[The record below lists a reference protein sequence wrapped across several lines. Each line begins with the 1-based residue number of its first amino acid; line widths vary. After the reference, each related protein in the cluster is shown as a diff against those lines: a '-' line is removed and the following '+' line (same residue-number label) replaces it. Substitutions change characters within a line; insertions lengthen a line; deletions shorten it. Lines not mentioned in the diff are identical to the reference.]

1 MRGALQHFPS
11 GSAHFASTYPPCI
24 PRLAY
29 PSIMFQVASH
39 PSTFAAHGHGHQHSH
54 HSSHHSSAHGSH
66 GVSLPR
72 TLQRPQFY
80 DIPARNIAAVAPDL
94 AGVPLEYV
102 RRGIYPRAREMIG
115 GISTLNVPSTMPAN
129 HLPKHLNVGC
139 RASPSVSYPTHLLAV
154 CASKASGDVHAKLVP
169 THALVL
175 AAHCALVEPLDDAQP
190 QPGGNALPLRVVRMS
205 VPSPAA
211 FPILHAYMYNHRT
224 ESVVQALFPAFP
236 AAAVRAFATH
246 QGVLSALGS
255 GQAKHNLAVQLLQA
269 EGGNLGRL
277 TADAAHVKEAWQ
289 DMVSL
294 GMYDAQLWDTID
306 LCWEVVLA
314 ALNLAATQ

>member
-1 MRGALQHFPS
+1 
-11 GSAHFASTYPPCI
+11 
-24 PRLAY
+24 
-29 PSIMFQVASH
+29 MFQVASH
-39 PSTFAAHGHGHQHSH
+39 PSSFATHGHGHHHSH
-54 HSSHHSSAHGSH
+54 HSSSHHSSAHGSH
-66 GVSLPR
+66 GVNLPR

-80 DIPARNIAAVAPDL
+80 DIPSRNIAAVAPDL
-94 AGVPLEYV
+94 AGVPIEYV
-102 RRGIYPRAREMIG
+102 RRGLYPRAREMIG

-139 RASPSVSYPTHLLAV
+139 RATPGVSYPTHLLAV
-154 CASKASGDVHAKLVP
+154 CASKSGDAHAKLVP

-175 AAHCALVEPLDDAQP
+175 AAHCAHVEPLDAAAP
-190 QPGGNALPLRVVRMS
+190 QPGGSVLPLRVVRMA

-211 FPILHAYMYNHRT
+211 FPILHAYMYNHRADA
-224 ESVVQALFPAFP
+224 VAQALFPALP
-236 AAAVRAFATH
+236 AGAARAFATH
-246 QGVLSALGS
+246 QGITAALGS
-255 GQAKHNLAVQLLQA
+255 GQAKHQLAAQLMQA
-269 EGGNLGRL
+269 EGGNLSRL

-314 ALNLAATQ
+314 ALNLAAAQQ